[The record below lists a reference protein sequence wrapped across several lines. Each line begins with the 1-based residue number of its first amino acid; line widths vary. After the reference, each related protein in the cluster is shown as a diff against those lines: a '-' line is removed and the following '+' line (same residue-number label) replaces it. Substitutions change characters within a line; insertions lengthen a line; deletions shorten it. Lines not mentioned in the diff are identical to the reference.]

1 VEGLQSYVTM
11 RGGGYFFL
19 PSRSA
24 ISHLIS
30 RLQHRTG

>member
-1 VEGLQSYVTM
+1 LRNMRTFIRA

-24 ISHLIS
+24 LRFLS
-30 RLQHRTG
+30 RPR